1 MSEPRDCL
9 QPTWFLDWEDE
20 RVLVFSRDAIAN
32 VTNARE
38 RAVRLLYAVR
48 DGYRYDPYTASH
60 DAADYR
66 ASAIVKTSS
75 NYCAPKAILLTAA
88 ARAVGIPARLG
99 FADVRN
105 HLATPKLLER
115 LGTDIFVFHG
125 YCELHLEG
133 RWLKAAPTF
142 NRELCDRFGVAAQE
156 FDGTADALLHPF
168 DTEGRRHMEYVKDRG
183 TFDDVPFDE
192 MIHVLKQTYGD
203 DIGQS
208 GGESEP
214 IFEA

>member
-1 MSEPRDCL
+1 MEFALRA
-9 QPTWFLDWEDE
+9 TK
-20 RVLVFSRDAIAN
+20 DAASN
-32 VTNARE
+32 RE
-38 RAVRLLYAVR
+38 RATRLFYAVR
-48 DGYRYDPYTASH
+48 DGYRYDPYSASH

-75 NYCAPKAILLTAA
+75 TYCAPKAILLTAA
-88 ARAVGIPARLG
+88 SRAAGIPAKIG

-115 LGTDIFVFHG
+115 LGTDLFVFHG
-125 YCELHLEG
+125 YSELFIGG

-168 DTEGRRHMEYVKDRG
+168 DAEGRRHMEYVNERG

-192 MIHVLKQTYGD
+192 MMRVIKETYGD
-203 DIGQS
+203 DIGLS
-208 GGESEP
+208 GGEP
-214 IFEA
+214 DPAFEA